1 MTLKTLRDAGIA
13 VRIKH
18 TKGLNRSV
26 IVTGKIQ
33 DFRALFTWE
42 IEQGGETDLHEMYE
56 HALTKVEQTAEGIAA
71 LMDRYSDGEVLHL
84 DPKEMFFQPLE
95 TAAREGEDIGP
106 LVDKTVRDMMEWG
119 RFFSLLYQ
127 NKLIEE
133 TDDGD
138 LVMQRHADPDELTIL
153 LPIELVDEI
162 EDDRCREHAIRT
174 EMTITSVPVC
184 HVTFG
189 ADAIAKLDL
198 KEIDGLVAYQDL
210 DMDRYDTFMDGKLR
224 HQKNCSG
231 MDLRLRKRTR
241 HRHGDADL

>member
-1 MTLKTLRDAGIA
+1 
-13 VRIKH
+13 
-18 TKGLNRSV
+18 
-26 IVTGKIQ
+26 
-33 DFRALFTWE
+33 
-42 IEQGGETDLHEMYE
+42 MYE

-210 DMDRYDTFMDGKLR
+210 DMDRYDTFMENYSTKKIVLEWILDCISEHGTATPMQIFEMLENNAMCVTEADTEITIGTDLEYVKEALSDMQKAKLI
-224 HQKNCSG
+224 KKTG
-231 MDLRLRKRTR
+231 GAFKVI
-241 HRHGDADL
+241 